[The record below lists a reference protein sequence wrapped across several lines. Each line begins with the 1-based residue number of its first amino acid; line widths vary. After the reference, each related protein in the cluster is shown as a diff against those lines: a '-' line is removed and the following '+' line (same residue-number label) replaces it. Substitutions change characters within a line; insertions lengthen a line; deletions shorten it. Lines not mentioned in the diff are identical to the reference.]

1 MPELVPALE
10 RAPEG
15 GQWGGERPWPGDSPA
30 DRLPRARALVEAL
43 LSTGPQTVAGVAAD
57 LRRQR
62 VPADVRV
69 RVIAELVSSGVLPG
83 GQGRLPR
90 AG

>member
-1 MPELVPALE
+1 MTDPAGPSQVRGEWAAGGRPWSGE
-10 RAPEG
+10 RAP
-15 GQWGGERPWPGDSPA
+15 DC
-30 DRLPRARALVEAL
+30 LLRARTRVEAL
-43 LSTGPQTVAGVAAD
+43 LATGPQTVAGVAAD

-69 RVIAELVSSGVLPG
+69 RVIAELVSAGVLPG